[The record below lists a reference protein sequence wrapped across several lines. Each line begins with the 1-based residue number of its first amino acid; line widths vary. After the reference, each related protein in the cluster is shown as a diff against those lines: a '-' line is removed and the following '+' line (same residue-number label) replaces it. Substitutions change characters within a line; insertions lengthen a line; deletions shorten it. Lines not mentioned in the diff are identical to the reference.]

1 MSSGLTPASTDELPK
16 GKLGWLR
23 AALAEARGQG
33 VAGIFSRGATGTLI
47 VTGAGALVGV
57 GVQMLLA
64 RWLGVREWGYFA
76 FCWTLLHLLVL
87 LGKLGFD
94 TAEIRFVA
102 AYRVQQSWPLL
113 AGLLRFG
120 DRVVLAASLAVGAA
134 TAAVT
139 LALSGT
145 LGVGGRLEPGLT
157 RTLLVSCLVLP
168 WFSLLGL
175 RGSALQGLRRVVLA
189 RVPEVVLRPPLTA
202 ALAGGLLLA
211 WGQVSAAWVM
221 AATGVAIALCVAVGH
236 GLLER
241 HLPAAVKVAEP
252 EVQGR
257 EWMRVSLPLLLV
269 SGMRLLLGQAD
280 ILLVGMLIGTTEAGI
295 YTAASRLSHLITF
308 GQNAANGIVA
318 PMIAELHAQDEKAKL
333 QRLVTLASWG
343 STLFALAAALALVL
357 GGKLL
362 LSLFGKEFVGS
373 WTVLAILAAGQV
385 VNAASGPV
393 GYLLNMTGHQDSNAR
408 ILGWTV
414 GLNVALAVPAILAW
428 GAAGASAATGL
439 MIATKNLWT
448 WWEVRRR
455 LGINSSIVPLPG
467 VAR

>member
-1 MSSGLTPASTDELPK
+1 MSASQVRDL
-16 GKLGWLR
+16 LR
-23 AALAEARGQG
+23 SALAGARGQG
-33 VAGIFSRGATGTLI
+33 VAGIFSRGATGTLV

-57 GVQMLLA
+57 GVQILLA
-64 RWLGVREWGYFA
+64 RWLGVREWGYYA
-76 FCWTLLHLLVL
+76 FSWTLLNVLVL

-113 AGLLRFG
+113 AGLLRYG
-120 DRVVLAASLAVGAA
+120 DRVVLAASLGVAA
-134 TAAVT
+134 LAAGVI
-139 LALSGT
+139 LLLSP
-145 LGVGGRLEPGLT
+145 RLEPGLT
-157 RTLLVSCLVLP
+157 ATLLVSCLALP
-168 WFSLLGL
+168 GYGFLGL
-175 RGSALQGLRRVVLA
+175 RCSALQGLRRVVLA
-189 RVPEVVLRPPLTA
+189 RLPEVVLRPPLTA
-202 ALAGGLLLA
+202 ALAGAMVLA
-211 WGQVSAAWVM
+211 WGSLTASRAM
-221 AATGVAIALCVAVGH
+221 AATGAAILVSAGVGH
-236 GLLER
+236 ALLAR
-241 HLPAAVKVAEP
+241 RLPEAVKTSPP

-257 EWMRVSLPLLLV
+257 EWIRVSLPLLLV

-318 PMIAELHAQDEKAKL
+318 PMIAELHAQGEKAKL
-333 QRLVTLASWG
+333 QRLVTLASWA

-362 LSLFGKEFVGS
+362 LSLFGKDFVGS

-393 GYLLNMTGHQDSNAR
+393 GYLLNMTGHQDTNAR
-408 ILGWTV
+408 ILAWTV
-414 GLNVALAVPAILAW
+414 GLNVALAIPAILAW

-439 MIATKNLWT
+439 LIAVKNLWT

-455 LGINSSIVPLPG
+455 LGINSSIVALG
-467 VAR
+467 VA